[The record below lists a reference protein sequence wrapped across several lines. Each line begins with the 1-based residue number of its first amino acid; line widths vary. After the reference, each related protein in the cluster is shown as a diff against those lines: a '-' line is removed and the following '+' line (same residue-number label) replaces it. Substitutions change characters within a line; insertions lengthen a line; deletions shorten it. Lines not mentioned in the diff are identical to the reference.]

1 MPNFAILRFAKL
13 KTIGAISGSA
23 GHMMRTRPT
32 ANADPL
38 RKNITLIGGPNPL
51 SDVQERLADTTQ
63 QRRNSVLTIEVL
75 LTTSHDWF
83 ATATKEQKNAWVKS
97 SKAWLIKE
105 FGEEN
110 VVSLH
115 LHLDETTPHL
125 TGFIVPIDPESAHLN
140 ASRWMD
146 GKARMA
152 KMQDDYASCVASLGL
167 ERGIQGSDATHI
179 TMRQMHGASN
189 KEVEKVPPVQI
200 EVPPIMVRQD
210 SRIDWA
216 DAESKKA
223 NKKIKPKVES
233 ISVQAKK
240 ATILEKRLDMAQ
252 STNVKLRDEASLA
265 RDIPLNEVAE
275 KLGLF
280 QDKRDKTKWRDDAGE
295 FAISINGKKWFDH
308 IADKGKGGSIDL
320 VMHVTGWDFKQSV
333 AWLGHGF
340 EAQKAAAAVSA
351 RAIERSAELVTGAM
365 QLAPFAPPLPCPEN
379 LNRVRSYLVETRGL
393 DGEMVDHLVKHQALY
408 ADDRSNAVFLTT
420 QSNAEVAGAER
431 RGTGSTA
438 FHGSATG
445 SDRDATFKIG
455 RGLPEMLVLTESAID
470 ACSWM
475 QLHPRAEN
483 VVVASTSGARPVL
496 PKSLEAVANTA
507 KEIIV
512 AFDDD
517 KAGQQASAKL
527 VEALTQ
533 AGKKVSVRFPVEGKD
548 WNAQL
553 LALARKALE
562 AVRKAIPTFSTNPP
576 PPPPIPFPSSS
587 LDTFKM

>member
-32 ANADPL
+32 ANADPS
-38 RKNITLIGGPNPL
+38 RKNITLIGGDNPL
-51 SDVQERLADTTQ
+51 DDVKERLADSTQ
-63 QRRNSVLTIEVL
+63 KRRNSVLAIEVL

-97 SKAWLIKE
+97 SKAWLEKE
-105 FGEEN
+105 FGKEN

-125 TGFIVPIDPESAHLN
+125 TGFIVPIDPESSHLN

-146 GKARMA
+146 GKARLA
-152 KMQDDYASCVASLGL
+152 KMQDDYAGSVASLGL

-179 TMRQMHGASN
+179 TMRQMHGASS
-189 KEVEKVPPVQI
+189 KEVDKVPPVEI
-200 EVPPIMVRQD
+200 DVPPIMVRQD

-233 ISVQAKK
+233 VSAQAKK
-240 ATILEKRLDMAQ
+240 AIILEKRLDMAQ
-252 STNVKLRDEASLA
+252 ATNVKLRDEASLA
-265 RDIPLNEVAE
+265 RDIPLLEVAE
-275 KLGLF
+275 KLGLS
-280 QDKRDKTKWRDDAGE
+280 QDKRDKAKWRDDAGE

-308 IADKGKGGSIDL
+308 IADKGKVGSIDL

-340 EAQKAAAAVSA
+340 DQTKTAAAVSA
-351 RAIERSAELVTGAM
+351 RAVERSAELVTSAM
-365 QLAPFAPPLPCPEN
+365 ELAPFAPPLPSPDH
-379 LNRVRSYLVETRGL
+379 LDRVRSYLVDTRGL
-393 DGEMVDHLVKHQALY
+393 EAPMVEHLVKHQVLY
-408 ADDRSNAVFLTT
+408 ADDRANAVFLTT
-420 QSNAEVAGAER
+420 HASGEVSGAER
-431 RGTGSTA
+431 RGTGLTP

-445 SDRDATFKIG
+445 SDREATFKIA
-455 RGLPEMLVLTESAID
+455 RGKPELLVLTESAID

-496 PKSLEAVANTA
+496 PKSLESVADTA
-507 KEIIV
+507 KLIIV
-512 AFDDD
+512 AFDND
-517 KAGQQASAKL
+517 KAGRQASAKL
-527 VEALTQ
+527 VESLSEL
-533 AGKKVSVRFPVEGKD
+533 GKKVSAQFPSEGKD

-553 LALARKALE
+553 LAIAKKALD
-562 AVRKAIPTFSTNPP
+562 AVKRVVPSFSTKPRP
-576 PPPPIPFPSSS
+576 DISFPSSS
-587 LDTFKM
+587 TPFKM